1 MHLTTNP
8 FEKPIDFKEDGT
20 GSAKMLIRFHGLAYK
35 NTPSLHHSIRKLLL
49 PLLAIVSPFLILG
62 RVLVMKN
69 GKKLLFCC
77 GCVAVKPVMPRCSV
91 PEAVTVGSSPELRCI
106 ENEGFPQSLYQW
118 FKNNEELPEDPK
130 TSSKFYNSTYTMN
143 TETGSLVSVLCYHAC
158 ENISYFLFSFF
169 KTRGIDYPLRNQHRQ
184 KE

>member
-1 MHLTTNP
+1 MQYISSQLEM
-8 FEKPIDFKEDGT
+8 EK
-20 GSAKMLIRFHGLAYK
+20 
-35 NTPSLHHSIRKLLL
+35 KL
-49 PLLAIVSPFLILG
+49 
-62 RVLVMKN
+62 KN

-106 ENEGFPQSLYQW
+106 ENEGFPQSQYQW

-143 TETGSLVSVLCYHAC
+143 TETGSLVSVLCYHASK
-158 ENISYFLFSFF
+158 NISYFLFSFF
-169 KTRGIDYPLRNQHRQ
+169 KNRGLVLCSAQPVSPKGIAKIMIDFTSVSGALPLQNRYSPCYCLILLLCWASQDTD
-184 KE
+184 